1 MSQHQRRIDRVRAIY
16 PFNSGEPSAL
26 EFRQGDIIEVLAKL
40 ESGWWDG
47 WCNGRRGW
55 FPSNYV
61 QLVETNEIGVIT
73 QPATPAESIE
83 ASSPNSSGYRTNNYS
98 YSAAGLHDT
107 YHRRPSYPEV
117 MVNGEFVSQHQIDH
131 SHNWAIHPDNASVGS
146 TGSFNENTPS
156 NSWTPQHS
164 HMNNIHETQE
174 DDMMAHH
181 RIDPQDEKTN
191 PNQFIPQKNSQDF
204 VDQKRLSVGSFVLD
218 HGHTESNHTPEEIL
232 AQWTERTTPNGR
244 VYFCNMITQETTW
257 DFDEVDKTTGRLST
271 KEAVENEDSS
281 VHDPLDHNDSTLHGS
296 NLHQEEPLTWQS
308 LSSDI
313 ALVIHKLNQATQ
325 NGQSNLMISRA
336 AAVVAAIRIMLY
348 SSRAMEKEV
357 KHLQDPLLHVPRNV
371 VMSAVSKLVLSA
383 RMASEANGNSEPFV
397 RVQRDAANVLTA
409 VRNFVA
415 AFQERQI
422 PIDYVRPKLLKNT
435 RLFGNIPSDLDSEV
449 EISVYSRNYGT
460 TDSLDEI
467 RRPSA
472 EPQSMLSGKSGSS
485 SIGGGK
491 SLVQKTKYPLNQDLI
506 VNIKTYANQIYGS
519 TDSMITAADHVL
531 GSYDEPDEDET
542 QKARSEIVLLF
553 RHLSTHISQYMGVLE
568 EIELNSIDSA
578 HIPSLSSYRSS
589 RQTLYT
595 SVGFLFGTVQNL
607 TNTHVEVHHGVYEL
621 RKAILGVEN
630 AVENILGSVN
640 DMVEERKAWLG
651 RSGKVSS
658 IVSEEDSR
666 SLPPWSPGFV
676 TYSTLKEE
684 NEDDLESVEEHSSS
698 DHEGETAV
706 VECIDEDILKNLTI
720 DSPGIRKDS
729 CVSSSSGSRT
739 IGSEKLRK
747 RQYSMKIDEDRGIN
761 SGEPWYLGHDHNSD
775 IVLLNLDGTVKG
787 GTLVALVERLTMH
800 NALDTSYIATF
811 LLTYKSFCKTEE
823 FVDCLERRYN
833 MHPPEGLTPEELEDW
848 TERKQKLV
856 RLRVFNVIKNWL
868 ENYYNR
874 EDEMILDRLEFF
886 TTTVIRDTS
895 SFAADQLERLIR
907 KRRETD
913 AYEDVRTMV
922 PNEKSRPI
930 PIIPKNTNCLRLLDA
945 DPLEMARQL
954 SLMDFKLYSTIRP
967 IECLSKAWSL
977 DDSEG
982 NIAVNVKQSID
993 YCNRL
998 TCWVTDSILSHEEA
1012 KKRAVFIKHWTQVAD
1027 RCRGMN
1033 NYNTC
1038 MAILSAFDNSAIG
1051 RLRKTWELVGN
1062 RTNQML
1068 GHIRKLMGANR
1079 NFTEYREMIHSI
1091 NPPCI
1096 PFLGIYLQD
1105 LTFIEDGNPDFLKTS
1120 NTLINFAK
1128 RQKTADVIREIKQ
1141 FQSPPYPLQAL
1152 PRLQA
1157 FIRQNLN
1164 TDWDVDQL
1172 YKKSLLL
1179 EPRETL

>member
-1 MSQHQRRIDRVRAIY
+1 MDNIDEIHDDSHARTHY
-16 PFNSGEPSAL
+16 GSLNNSEDEL
-26 EFRQGDIIEVLAKL
+26 EEK
-40 ESGWWDG
+40 
-47 WCNGRRGW
+47 N
-55 FPSNYV
+55 
-61 QLVETNEIGVIT
+61 
-73 QPATPAESIE
+73 
-83 ASSPNSSGYRTNNYS
+83 
-98 YSAAGLHDT
+98 
-107 YHRRPSYPEV
+107 
-117 MVNGEFVSQHQIDH
+117 
-131 SHNWAIHPDNASVGS
+131 PDR
-146 TGSFNENTPS
+146 FL
-156 NSWTPQHS
+156 
-164 HMNNIHETQE
+164 
-174 DDMMAHH
+174 
-181 RIDPQDEKTN
+181 
-191 PNQFIPQKNSQDF
+191 PQKQSQDF
-204 VDQKRLSVGSFVLD
+204 LEQTKRLSVGSFILNHD
-218 HGHTESNHTPEEIL
+218 HAESNHSKEEIM

-257 DFDEVDKTTGRLST
+257 DFEEVDKTTGRLKSR
-271 KEAVENEDSS
+271 EDSADNEDSTS
-281 VHDPLDHNDSTLHGS
+281 VHDSSDHNDIHIPPVSPFY
-296 NLHQEEPLTWQS
+296 QDEPLTWQS
-308 LSSDI
+308 LSTDI
-313 ALVIHKLNQATQ
+313 ALVIHQLNQSTQ
-325 NGQSNLMISRA
+325 NGQSNAMISRA

-357 KHLQDPLLHVPRNV
+357 KHLQDPSLHAPRNV

-409 VRNFVA
+409 VRNFVS

-422 PIDYVRPKLLKNT
+422 PIDYVRPKLLKDT
-435 RLFGNIPSDLDSEV
+435 RIYGTIPSDLDSEL
-449 EISVYSRNYGT
+449 EISVYSKNYGT
-460 TDSLDEI
+460 TDTLDEI
-467 RRPSA
+467 KRPNP
-472 EPQSMLSGKSGSS
+472 EPQSIISGKSGSS
-485 SIGGGK
+485 SLGGGSMGGGGK

-531 GSYDEPDEDET
+531 GTYDEPDEDET

-553 RHLSTHISQYMGVLE
+553 RHLSSHISQYMGVLE

-578 HIPSLSSYRSS
+578 HIPSLSSYRAN
-589 RQTLYT
+589 RQSLYT
-595 SVGFLFGTVQNL
+595 TVGSLFGTVQNL
-607 TNTHVEVHHGVYEL
+607 TNSHVEVHHAVYEL

-651 RSGKVSS
+651 RSGKVAS
-658 IVSEEDSR
+658 IVSEDESR

-684 NEDDLESVEEHSSS
+684 NEDDLESVEENSLS
-698 DHEGETAV
+698 DHEGETSV
-706 VECIDEDILKNLTI
+706 VECVDDELLKNLTI
-720 DSPGIRKDS
+720 GDSGVRKDS

-739 IGSEKLRK
+739 IGSDKLRK

-761 SGEPWYLGHDHNSD
+761 SAEPWYLGQDRTSD
-775 IVLLNLDGTVKG
+775 MVLLNLDGTVKG

-823 FVDCLERRYN
+823 FVECLENRYN
-833 MHPPEGLTPEELEDW
+833 MHPPEGLTPDELENW

-907 KRRETD
+907 KRRDTD

-930 PIIPKNTNCLRLLDA
+930 PIIPKNSACLRLLDA

-967 IECLSKAWSL
+967 IECLSKAWSI

-998 TCWVTDSILSHEEA
+998 TCWVTDSILSHDEA

-1051 RLRKTWELVGN
+1051 RLRKTWDLVGS

-1105 LTFIEDGNPDFLKTS
+1105 LTFIEDGNPDFLKAS

-1172 YKKSLLL
+1172 YKKSLML
-1179 EPRETL
+1179 EPRETS